1 MIQRLQTV
9 YFIAIIIIAAVSCS
23 GQLINSHQMLP
34 GLVKDYT
41 LNSIYFNIYENG
53 SLVSSQ
59 IQYMLILLTSVLIG
73 WSINIILTY
82 KNRVKQ
88 IRYTKINFAIIA
100 VYILGLFTRAFMLIP
115 DFNFGGLS
123 LKSTFGVALL
133 IFMLYLNMRALMLI
147 KKDEDLVR
155 SVDRLR

>member
-23 GQLINSHQMLP
+23 GQLITSHQMLP

-73 WSINIILTY
+73 WTINIILTY

>member
-23 GQLINSHQMLP
+23 GQLISSHQMLP

-41 LNSIYFNIYENG
+41 LNAIYFKVFENG
-53 SLVSSQ
+53 ILVSSQ
-59 IQYMLILLTSVLIG
+59 IQFMLILLTSVLIG
-73 WSINIILTY
+73 WTINIILTY

-88 IRYTKINFAIIA
+88 IRYTKINFAVITI
-100 VYILGLFTRAFMLIP
+100 YILALFVQAFILIP
-115 DFNFGGLS
+115 DFSLSGLS

-147 KKDEDLVR
+147 KKDEELVR

>member
-23 GQLINSHQMLP
+23 GQLITSHQMLP

-41 LNSIYFNIYENG
+41 LNSIYFNVYENG

-59 IQYMLILLTSVLIG
+59 IQYLLILLTSVLIG
-73 WSINIILTY
+73 WTINIILTY

>member
-23 GQLINSHQMLP
+23 GQLITSHQMLP

-59 IQYMLILLTSVLIG
+59 IQYLLILLTSVLIG
-73 WSINIILTY
+73 WTINIILTY

-88 IRYTKINFAIIA
+88 IRNTKINFAIIA

>member
-9 YFIAIIIIAAVSCS
+9 YFIGIIIIAAVSCS
-23 GQLINSHQMLP
+23 GQLISSHQMLP

-41 LNSIYFNIYENG
+41 LNAIYFKVFENG
-53 SLVSSQ
+53 ILVSSQ
-59 IQYMLILLTSVLIG
+59 IQFMLILLTSVLIG
-73 WSINIILTY
+73 WTINIILTY

-88 IRYTKINFAIIA
+88 IRYTKINFAVIA
-100 VYILGLFTRAFMLIP
+100 IYILALFVQAFILIP
-115 DFNFGGLS
+115 DFSLSGLS

-147 KKDEDLVR
+147 KKDEELVR

>member
-23 GQLINSHQMLP
+23 GQLITSHQMLP

-73 WSINIILTY
+73 WTINIILTY

-88 IRYTKINFAIIA
+88 IRNTKINFAIIA

>member
-23 GQLINSHQMLP
+23 GQLITSHQMLP

-73 WSINIILTY
+73 WTINIILTY

-88 IRYTKINFAIIA
+88 IRYAKINFAIIA

>member
-1 MIQRLQTV
+1 
-9 YFIAIIIIAAVSCS
+9 
-23 GQLINSHQMLP
+23 
-34 GLVKDYT
+34 
-41 LNSIYFNIYENG
+41 
-53 SLVSSQ
+53 
-59 IQYMLILLTSVLIG
+59 
-73 WSINIILTY
+73 LTY

>member
-23 GQLINSHQMLP
+23 GQLITSHQMLP

-41 LNSIYFNIYENG
+41 LNSIYFNVYENG

-59 IQYMLILLTSVLIG
+59 IQYLLILLTSVLIG
-73 WSINIILTY
+73 WTINIILTY

-88 IRYTKINFAIIA
+88 IRYTKINFVIIA